1 MFLDHF
7 HEVPGCCDLQLK
19 LIIIHQSLF
28 ISHNFYSLAWQTLN
42 SETCIH
48 YQLSAGNGC
57 YDARSNSK
65 ILING
70 TKGSSI
76 FLEREDL
83 LDERN
88 ISLYFNIAA
97 YNEEGTYLRLE
108 LFRFNRESKP

>member
-7 HEVPGCCDLQLK
+7 HEVPGCYDLQLK

-28 ISHNFYSLAWQTLN
+28 ISHNFFSLAWQTLN

-48 YQLSAGNGC
+48 YQLSVGSC
-57 YDARSNSK
+57 YDSKSNSK

-70 TKGSSI
+70 TKDNSI
-76 FLEREDL
+76 FLEHEDL

-88 ISLYFNIAA
+88 MSLYFNITA
-97 YNEEGTYLRLE
+97 YNEKGIYLRLE
-108 LFRFNRESKP
+108 LFRFNRESKS